1 MPDLNMSDARKFSL
15 GVATLTSAI
24 IGTGFFILPYVA
36 SQAGFAVTLGY
47 FAVLG
52 GLVLLVHLMF
62 AQVALKTPD
71 FLRLP
76 GFAQFHLGKWGKKAA
91 LVSIAMG
98 SYGTLLIYLIMGG
111 NFLANLLQPILGG
124 SVLFYTLAY
133 YIFVATFIYFGIRPL
148 AKIDFADLMAFGVVI
163 LAIFAGGRQF
173 WHAGN
178 LTATNPGNYFLPY
191 GPLLFALWGATM
203 IPEIEEMLAEKKE
216 KLLKKVVFWSMA
228 ISGIFYLLFTILVS
242 GISGPITTVDA
253 FSGLK
258 PFLGAGVAA
267 LGFFLGIITIFTSF
281 AAVGMTLEKV
291 FRYDFKIP
299 KKAAFLLVCGV
310 PLILFFCG
318 MTNFLKIISLVGGAM
333 MGIEGILIIL
343 MYRKIYPKK
352 YWVYPLI
359 MVFLGGIIYEII
371 YFVR

>member
-1 MPDLNMSDARKFSL
+1 MSDARKFAL
-15 GVATLTSAI
+15 AVATLTSAI

-36 SQAGFAVTLGY
+36 SQTGFAITLVY

-111 NFLANLLQPILGG
+111 NFLANLLQPVLGG

-133 YIFVATFIYFGIRPL
+133 YLFAAAFIYFGIRPL
-148 AKIDFADLMAFGVVI
+148 AKINFADLIAFGVVI
-163 LAIFAGGRQF
+163 VAVFASGRQF

-178 LTATNPGNYFLPY
+178 FLTTANLSNVFLPY

-203 IPEIEEMLAEKKE
+203 IPEIEEMLGEKKE
-216 KLLKKVVFWSMA
+216 KLLKKVVFWSVL

-242 GISGPITTVDA
+242 GISGPATTADA
-253 FSGLK
+253 FLGLK
-258 PFLGAGVAA
+258 PFLGAGAAA

-281 AAVGMTLEKV
+281 AAVGITLEKV

-299 KKAAFLLVCGV
+299 KNSAFALVCGV